1 MTDDDSVF
9 DRVRRTVSGPTPA
22 EQAETLAERAREDPT
37 ALDDADVESLIELLD
52 TDDPDVV
59 GDALGAL
66 KSLADERP
74 SLVEPALSS
83 VAGGLSERPETEWYS
98 TTLGDASQSFLND
111 LSRGSILLWVAKEK
125 PEALDPVVEDLVE
138 RYDADTIDP
147 MSLLALASVVADA
160 PERVDVPPAPLVELV
175 ADALRGAV
183 EPADGSG
190 DDWENVSLQPM
201 ATTGYIDL
209 LSSFDAAA
217 LDDDAIEDRRDALE
231 TARTKSDDEEVVDAA
246 AAALS
251 ADG

>member
-9 DRVRRTVSGPTPA
+9 DRVRRTISGPKPA

-52 TDDPDVV
+52 ADDPDVV

-74 SLVEPALSS
+74 SLVEPALSP
-83 VAGGLSERPETEWYS
+83 VAEGLSERPEAEWYS

-111 LSRGSILLWVAKEK
+111 LARGSILLWVAQEK
-125 PEALDPVVEDLVE
+125 PEALDPVVDDLVE
-138 RYDADTIDP
+138 RYEDDTIDP

-160 PERVDVPPAPLVELV
+160 PDSVDIPPEPFVELV

-183 EPADGSG
+183 EPADEPGG
-190 DDWENVSLQPM
+190 DWENVSLQPM

-209 LSSFDAAA
+209 LSSFTAAT

-246 AAALS
+246 KAALS